1 MQCVVNKLPM
11 LPALHA
17 RSPVCQRDL
26 FAQLPHRFTPLHSR
40 CFTSVRPAVHRQR
53 SSTAVCL
60 AAAADASSTLQDTA
74 QPSPVPSINNQ
85 QQHVATLDQFSQL
98 LQDQQEGLLGPVSTP
113 SGAMGAGAADDPTFE
128 ADRVVEREL
137 LDSNGGCIPCKK
149 QQSMC
154 KYLRS
159 LIIVPGWYPTPLVPP
174 SLCASPAVACTSN
187 AGDYPRNQ
195 NSSAATLLCLRC
207 GPTGTGTHTMHMGGT
222 CDAKGC
228 CQHNS

>member
-1 MQCVVNKLPM
+1 LQCVVNKLPM

-40 CFTSVRPAVHRQR
+40 CFTSVRPAVHRPR

-74 QPSPVPSINNQ
+74 QPSPVSSIINQ
-85 QQHVATLDQFSQL
+85 QQHGSTLDQPSQV
-98 LQDQQEGLLGPVSTP
+98 LQNQQEGLLGPVSTP
-113 SGAMGAGAADDPTFE
+113 SGAMGAGAAADDPTFE

-154 KYLRS
+154 KYLRT
-159 LIIVPGWYPTPLVPP
+159 LIIVPGWCPTPLVPP

-187 AGDYPRNQ
+187 AGDVPQEPEQQRCKPCVVP
-195 NSSAATLLCLRC
+195 LCLVCPYWNRH
-207 GPTGTGTHTMHMGGT
+207 PHYAYGG
-222 CDAKGC
+222 
-228 CQHNS
+228 HL

>member
-1 MQCVVNKLPM
+1 MSSKLPM

-60 AAAADASSTLQDTA
+60 AAADASSTLQDTA
-74 QPSPVPSINNQ
+74 QPSGPSINSQ
-85 QQHVATLDQFSQL
+85 QQHGATLDQFGQL

-149 QQSMC
+149 AAVHVQILTESYNC
-154 KYLRS
+154 AR
-159 LIIVPGWYPTPLVPP
+159 LVPHP
-174 SLCASPAVACTSN
+174 SSTPVIVCQSSSCVHKQCW
-187 AGDYPRNQ
+187 DYPRN
-195 NSSAATLLCLRC
+195 
-207 GPTGTGTHTMHMGGT
+207 
-222 CDAKGC
+222 
-228 CQHNS
+228 